1 MKNINKEIRQQVL
14 ERMHQDPRFIN
25 ESGLFVG
32 ANRIIAYN
40 HIAINHPDMIDD
52 EETMY
57 QLMVDNYKL

>member
-25 ESGLFVG
+25 ESGLFVD
-32 ANRIIAYN
+32 ANRMIAYN